1 MGTRRFCV
9 RGQRVIVEDSP
20 IDLGISLGD
29 GGKAG
34 ALTLPSP
41 VIIAAG
47 LGDIGRLRSVEGG
60 LAGVG
65 AVVAAVVGGRTYRG
79 RRGPRLLESPAGIL
93 VDTDYP
99 MLSAARLAERVAPAW
114 SALDVPVIVHLRVV
128 DAADGRALA
137 FALEDVSGI
146 AAIELGFV
154 DARSNAAG
162 EAPPPEP
169 VELRA
174 VVGAVLAATT
184 RPVIVKLSPA
194 WPDLPRL
201 ARAAA
206 SSDVAALCIGGALPA
221 SAPAAQPGGDAAAP
235 RPWGLAGP
243 AIRPLVLRAVEAVL
257 ASVRVPVIA
266 GGGVTCGADAL
277 AYLAAG
283 ARAVQIGSA
292 LLADP
297 RAGARVAAQIA
308 DYGTETRQPVLGG
321 AAEHL

>member
-20 IDLGISLGD
+20 FDLGISLGD

-34 ALTLPSP
+34 ALTLPGP

-47 LGDIGRLRSVEGG
+47 LGDISRLRSVEGG

-65 AVVAAVVGGRTYRG
+65 AVVAAVVGQRSYHG
-79 RRGPRLLESPAGIL
+79 RRGQRVLESPAGIL
-93 VDTDYP
+93 VDMDYST
-99 MLSAARLAERVAPAW
+99 LSAVRLAERIAPAW
-114 SALDVPVIVHLRVV
+114 STIDVPIIVHLRVV
-128 DAADGRALA
+128 DATDGRTLA
-137 FALEDVSGI
+137 FALEEVPGI
-146 AAIELGFV
+146 AAIEVGLV
-154 DARSNAAG
+154 EARATAAG
-162 EAPPPEP
+162 EAPPPET

-201 ARAAA
+201 SRAAA
-206 SSDVAALCIGGALPA
+206 SLDVAALCIGGALPA
-221 SAPAAQPGGDAAAP
+221 SAPAAQSRGDVAP
-235 RPWGLAGP
+235 TRPWGLAGP

-257 ASVRVPVIA
+257 AAVRVPVIA
-266 GGGVTCGADAL
+266 GGGVTGGADAL

-308 DYGTETRQPVLGG
+308 EHGNGTREPEWVG
-321 AAEHL
+321 ATEYR